1 MAIPTKV
8 AEWRATSLIYL
19 RILWILPTIACL
31 ALGAWAVNWPQTL
44 AAISA
49 ANLQLVALSTV
60 CLIGTLFSFALR
72 WRQLIAVESPP
83 PRNRVF
89 NLLMIGYL
97 ANAILPA
104 RPGDIIRAVL
114 LRQIFR
120 ISFSYGMAGII
131 LDRLFDILAICVLG
145 LIVSFLVPLPHLL
158 VSGLYTLTVAGLA
171 LLTLL
176 LFLNRRQISLA
187 QMPTRFPAAFRHSFA
202 RFFAEWLERF
212 ASAMSVLYSP
222 TRLTMAFLLTFLG
235 WAILAISSIV
245 MINAFQLPVP
255 PAAALL
261 VLVATNLGAVI
272 PSVPSSLGIYHFMAV
287 LALSVW
293 HVNTSMAVAFAIA
306 SHAAYISLHIVLGLC
321 CASLEGVA
329 VKRLTH
335 LAEGTE

>member
-1 MAIPTKV
+1 MAFPTKLSQ
-8 AEWRATSLIYL
+8 WRATSLINV
-19 RILWILPTIACL
+19 RILWIAPTIACL
-31 ALGAWAVNWPQTL
+31 TLGAWAVSWPQTL
-44 AAISA
+44 TAISA
-49 ANLQLVALSTV
+49 ANLRLVALSTV
-60 CLIGTLFSFALR
+60 CLIGTLFSLALR
-72 WRQLIAVESPP
+72 WRQLIAVEKPP
-83 PRNRVF
+83 PPNRVF
-89 NLLMIGYL
+89 NLLMIGFL

-158 VSGLYTLTVAGLA
+158 LSGLYTLTLAGLA

-176 LFLNRRQISLA
+176 LFLNWRQISLA
-187 QMPTRFPAAFRHSFA
+187 RMPTRFPAAFRHSFA
-202 RFFAEWLERF
+202 RFFADWLERF
-212 ASAMSVLYSP
+212 ASAVSVLYSP
-222 TRLTMAFLLTFLG
+222 TRLTVAFLFTFLG
-235 WAILAISSIV
+235 WAILAVSSML
-245 MINAFQLPVP
+245 MIKAFQLPVP

-293 HVNTSMAVAFAIA
+293 HVEISVAVAFAIA
-306 SHAAYISLHIVLGLC
+306 SHAAAITVHIVLGIY
-321 CASLEGVA
+321 CASVEGVA
-329 VKRLTH
+329 VKRLTQ
-335 LAEGTE
+335 LGEATE